1 MLTLRLNDATEL
13 HISDAGFQTS
23 VIRLNDI
30 VTNAVTFTTVDTAL
44 MNVQAYFK
52 DTEKTSVMS
61 VLNEEGTPVSTMNGY
76 TALQAIQVN
85 LDGDDTYYT
94 VTMAQPTDLEGMKS
108 TMKSMMDTMTQT
120 TEETVKKV
128 ETLGTDLT
136 SAKNEL
142 TQKITTATQ
151 SIEKINEQI
160 APPNPEEMELDD
172 LKAYRVAESKL
183 NLAAWLADH
192 PIQSTAH
199 KGTLGTY
206 SVTSEKQNL
215 LQSAIMVAQFQKAA
229 GNHEYTPSWNET
241 GKECEYDW
249 TLEELTKLA
258 LEISA
263 YVAPYVSAQQSKET
277 KIMAAKDADAVN
289 AISLTYEDVHTAV
302 MHV

>member
-76 TALQAIQVN
+76 TALQSIHVN

-94 VTMAQPTDLEGMKS
+94 VTMAQPTDLEGMKN

-151 SIEKINEQI
+151 SIDKINEQI
-160 APPNPEEMELDD
+160 APPNPEEMELDE

-229 GNHEYTPSWNET
+229 GNVEYTPSWNET

-263 YVAPYVSAQQSKET
+263 YAAPYVSAQQSKET

-289 AISLTYEDVHTAV
+289 AISLTYEDVHTTV

>member
-120 TEETVKKV
+120 TEEAVKKV

-160 APPNPEEMELDD
+160 APPNPEEMELDE

-229 GNHEYTPSWNET
+229 GNDEYTPSWNET

>member
-94 VTMAQPTDLEGMKS
+94 VTMAQPTDLEGMKT

-172 LKAYRVAESKL
+172 LKAYRVTESKL

-229 GNHEYTPSWNET
+229 GNEEYTPSWNET

-277 KIMAAKDADAVN
+277 KIMAAKNADAVN